1 MSKYIGGIKLINAK
15 NVLKKYGEVM
25 ALDDFSVEIPDGKIG
40 ILGPNGA
47 GKSTFVKIALGLI
60 TPTSGSVIVLGDELS
75 KDTVHIRQKIGYM
88 PEHDCI
94 PNEMT
99 GVEFLIEMGQVT
111 GMSLQSSTQRTHEML
126 SHLQM
131 GDEKY
136 RKIGEYSGGMRQKIK
151 LAQGLIHAPELIF
164 MDEPTSSLT
173 QTETD
178 NLLSVVRKL
187 SKSGVSVVFVSHRL
201 AELIEIANRV
211 TVLRDGRLVGVYNSE
226 GMTQSKLTELMTG
239 QKFSSEVA
247 AKDKAGGLKVLEVT
261 DFSRDGEFSNINLKI
276 RKGEILS
283 LTGLIGS
290 GRTELALTLF
300 GRSKPS
306 SGDIKLNGKILK
318 LSSNRDAI
326 EQGIAYVPEDR
337 LSLGLIQ
344 TQPISDNLVLPIL
357 KLISKING
365 LISKELIKMNY
376 NFV

>member
-1 MSKYIGGIKLINAK
+1 MKIYYILLSKYIGGIKLINAK

-164 MDEPTSSLT
+164 LDEPTSGLDPKAR
-173 QTETD
+173 QEMLET
-178 NLLSVVRKL
+178 
-187 SKSGVSVVFVSHRL
+187 
-201 AELIEIANRV
+201 
-211 TVLRDGRLVGVYNSE
+211 
-226 GMTQSKLTELMTG
+226 
-239 QKFSSEVA
+239 
-247 AKDKAGGLKVLEVT
+247 
-261 DFSRDGEFSNINLKI
+261 
-276 RKGEILS
+276 
-283 LTGLIGS
+283 
-290 GRTELALTLF
+290 
-300 GRSKPS
+300 
-306 SGDIKLNGKILK
+306 
-318 LSSNRDAI
+318 
-326 EQGIAYVPEDR
+326 
-337 LSLGLIQ
+337 
-344 TQPISDNLVLPIL
+344 
-357 KLISKING
+357 ING
-365 LISKELIKMNY
+365 LTEISNTNVLLSTHIMQDVETVCDHVIIINNGKLQMKESVKKLMQRQN
-376 NFV
+376 NFVQIRIGGETELFIEKLKASIKKSEIKTDGTIIHIPFIDDSTFTHIINASVDSGCPLYEMERTAVTMDNIYLEVVN